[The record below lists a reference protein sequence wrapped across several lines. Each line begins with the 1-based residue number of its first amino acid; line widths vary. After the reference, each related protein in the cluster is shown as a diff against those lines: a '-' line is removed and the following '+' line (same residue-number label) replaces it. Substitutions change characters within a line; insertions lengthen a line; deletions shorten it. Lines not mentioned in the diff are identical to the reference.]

1 METIFSSVEDN
12 KNKLTKLKE
21 VIQEFIQGTTQIID
35 LQIEE
40 ANSFTSGVRKI
51 NHEVWDLIILDMSL
65 PTYDITHG
73 ETGGDK
79 KPIAGKE
86 IMRRML
92 HRNILIPVIIVTQF
106 ETFGEN
112 KLTLELLNK
121 EFEEEYKTIWRGT
134 VFYEGD
140 RWKGDFKQI
149 LQNIL
154 L

>member
-1 METIFSSVEDN
+1 MKILIVEDN
-12 KNKLTKLKE
+12 KNKLTRLK
-21 VIQEFIQGTTQIID
+21 EFIQGITKINDI
-35 LQIEE
+35 QIEE
-40 ANSFTSGVRKI
+40 ANSFTSGIRKI
-51 NHEVWDLIILDMSL
+51 NQKVWDLIILDMTL
-65 PTYDITHG
+65 PTYDITHR

-79 KPIAGKE
+79 KPVAGKE
-86 IMRRML
+86 IMKRML

-112 KLTLELLNK
+112 KLTLDLLDK
-121 EFEEEYKTIWRGT
+121 EFEEEYKKIWRGT

-140 RWKGDFKQI
+140 KWKGNFEQL